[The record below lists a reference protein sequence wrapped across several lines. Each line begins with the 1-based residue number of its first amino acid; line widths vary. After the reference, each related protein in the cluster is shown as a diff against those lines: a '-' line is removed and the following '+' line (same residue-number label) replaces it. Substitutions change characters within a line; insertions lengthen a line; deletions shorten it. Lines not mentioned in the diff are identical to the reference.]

1 MSMTMMMTMVRLN
14 GAHLTG
20 SMNTDVNDNDG
31 DDDDDNVKV
40 KWRSFNR

>member
-1 MSMTMMMTMVRLN
+1 MTMMMTMVRLN

-31 DDDDDNVKV
+31 EDDDDDGKV
-40 KWRSFNR
+40 KWCSFKG

>member
-1 MSMTMMMTMVRLN
+1 MTMMMTMVRLN